1 MTPTRKRSGCR
12 VFQGAIGTAL
22 VSAAL
27 ASFLAFQPESAA
39 AQETE
44 LEEII
49 VRAPRTLG
57 SMRVEILKAE
67 NNALALFN
75 DLNDD
80 DDYDIYCARETPTGS
95 HIPQR
100 VCRPRYLVRLESRAA
115 QDFLRGDIYYMPVGE
130 VRQHDSI
137 LLEKLET
144 LAVEHP
150 ELLQAVRDYHQ
161 LKTAYEA
168 EREERFENSFFVR

>member
-1 MTPTRKRSGCR
+1 MDKIFKALADPTRREMLDCLRDK
-12 VFQGAIGTAL
+12 QGITLSEL
-22 VSAAL
+22 V
-27 ASFLAFQPESAA
+27 
-39 AQETE
+39 
-44 LEEII
+44 
-49 VRAPRTLG
+49 
-57 SMRVEILKAE
+57 
-67 NNALALFN
+67 
-75 DLNDD
+75 
-80 DDYDIYCARETPTGS
+80 
-95 HIPQR
+95 
-100 VCRPRYLVRLESRAA
+100 SRAA